1 MANNDL
7 SRGLLP
13 WQVQAVTGLVAAYR
27 AGSLHP
33 ALLVCGHT
41 GTGKRRFAREVA
53 AALLCEVNRPAT
65 ANSASACNN
74 TLALPGCGT
83 CRACELLAANTHP
96 DLYQLAIPEGKK
108 SIPVDAVREVQR
120 NLRQTAQMQG
130 ARVCV
135 IWPAEKLNE
144 NAANALLKLLEEPPA
159 ETYFLLLASSQRQ
172 LLPTISSRCLKI
184 HLTLPQKSELESF
197 LLQSF
202 ANAAVTEALALS
214 RGFPERALQLLEKD
228 SEPLAVEQ
236 LIDRLVDNKSP
247 LQELALA
254 CEKVP
259 PDLLLDTLCYRVHQW
274 SLDTLQ
280 QAVPGGTAEARPRAL
295 PGLLALQDWL
305 LDCRARLASNPN
317 PRLFIE
323 DLLRGVRRHLA

>member
-1 MANNDL
+1 
-7 SRGLLP
+7 
-13 WQVQAVTGLVAAYR
+13 
-27 AGSLHP
+27 
-33 ALLVCGHT
+33 
-41 GTGKRRFAREVA
+41 
-53 AALLCEVNRPAT
+53 
-65 ANSASACNN
+65 
-74 TLALPGCGT
+74 
-83 CRACELLAANTHP
+83 
-96 DLYQLAIPEGKK
+96 
-108 SIPVDAVREVQR
+108 
-120 NLRQTAQMQG
+120 
-130 ARVCV
+130 
-135 IWPAEKLNE
+135 
-144 NAANALLKLLEEPPA
+144 KLLEEPPA

-236 LIDRLVDNKSP
+236 LLDRLVDNKTP

-254 CEKVP
+254 CEKVS
-259 PDLLLDTLCYRVHQW
+259 PDLLLDTMCYRVHQW
-274 SLDTLQ
+274 SLETVRQSGQLGVQDDRLDGAADAQ
-280 QAVPGGTAEARPRAL
+280 PGAL

-305 LDCRARLASNPN
+305 LHCRARLASNPN